1 MYQYRR
7 KLGDDG
13 NRERATTSAEYVFK
27 PRGLKPFAECRVTY
41 DSLASAST
49 VSGLQLRRDGLP
61 VRLENAGMSELL
73 LLELL

>member
-1 MYQYRR
+1 MIAR
-7 KLGDDG
+7 L
-13 NRERATTSAEYVFK
+13 V
-27 PRGLKPFAECRVTY
+27 
-41 DSLASAST
+41 AST